1 MSFLQRVRRAWIAF
15 RLDDLERKR
24 ASASRA
30 ISRLI
35 QKELQMRTHH
45 VK

>member
-1 MSFLQRVRRAWIAF
+1 MSFWQRLRLAWIAF
-15 RLDDLERKR
+15 RIEDLERKKMTT
-24 ASASRA
+24 SRA

-35 QKELQMRTHH
+35 QKELLLRTHH

>member
-1 MSFLQRVRRAWIAF
+1 MTFLQRLRLAWIAF
-15 RLDDLERKR
+15 RLDDLERKKMTT
-24 ASASRA
+24 SRA

-35 QKELQMRTHH
+35 RKELLLRTHH